1 MNRSETITA
10 LAAALAAFGAEVT
23 NPPQNRTA
31 NVPTKAGGTYS
42 YSYADLGDVLTHVRP
57 VLAKH
62 GLAVTQEVVTHP
74 DSVDVTTML
83 LHKSGEYMEFAPLTL
98 PAGGTAQNY
107 GSAISYGRRYGL
119 MAALDIAG
127 EADDDAAHANPHAPA
142 KKPSVTAVE
151 GKPATE
157 KQIGKIHAIAKEAG
171 VTDEQL
177 HKGILRDYNLE
188 HLNQLSTKQASEMID
203 KLGKLPPAQPKQ
215 GVQVDPET
223 GELEEPPGHDAAS
236 FRESRGLSAAPDPDE
251 GVDFWPKDDAS

>member
-1 MNRSETITA
+1 VNRSETITA

-83 LHKSGEYMEFAPLTL
+83 LHKSGEYMEFAALTL

-107 GSAISYGRRYGL
+107 GSAITYGRRYGL

-142 KKPSVTAVE
+142 KKPSVTAVQ

-203 KLGKLPPAQPKQ
+203 KLGALPAVEAPPK
-215 GVQVDPET
+215 
-223 GELEEPPGHDAAS
+223 PPLKAVAEH
-236 FRESRGLSAAPDPDE
+236 DPDDDIGFDDEPVPGMDAEQARKSWERPAKEPE
-251 GVDFWPKDDAS
+251 GLL